1 LYEILLNFVA
11 QLPNQAIVGS
21 YLAGMIAR
29 MIWAARDETSLQS

>member
-1 LYEILLNFVA
+1 MGNNISLYEILLNF
-11 QLPNQAIVGS
+11 VGS